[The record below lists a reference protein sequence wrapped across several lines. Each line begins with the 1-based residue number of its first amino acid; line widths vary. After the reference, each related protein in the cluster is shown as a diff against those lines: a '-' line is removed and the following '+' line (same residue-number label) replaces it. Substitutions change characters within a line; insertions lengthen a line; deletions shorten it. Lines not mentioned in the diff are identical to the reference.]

1 MAGIQMIIDFNKIDG
16 IDVAHMNGGEGE
28 VNAKMEVN
36 DIGRFVECIIPPKAS
51 IGNHTQESNHDI
63 NYIIS
68 GEGISICDGVEE
80 ILKPGVCHVCPKGSS
95 HSIINTGDEDLVFFT
110 IVPK

>member
-1 MAGIQMIIDFNKIDG
+1 
-16 IDVAHMNGGEGE
+16 MNCGEGE

-36 DIGRFVECIIPPKAS
+36 DVGRFVECVIPPNAS
-51 IGNHTQESNHDI
+51 IGNHMQESNHDI
-63 NYIIS
+63 NYIIK
-68 GEGISICDGVEE
+68 GEGKSVCDGVEE
-80 ILKPGVCHVCPKGSS
+80 LLKPGVCHVCPKGST